1 MENTRKLMIKE
12 LIRYE
17 LYFLID
23 NKQELE
29 NVAEFFFN
37 KGFSKY
43 SDEQLTD
50 LYITKILD

>member
-37 KGFSKY
+37 RGFSKY